1 MTDNHPSGKSEP
13 VDPERRIRN
22 PPHLPNEILTEVAK
36 HMPSNDPVETARS
49 ATNFKLVSQT
59 ARNAIEESSL
69 GSFHRRVNRLGSL
82 AKDVHETILE
92 GGVSQSYMEE
102 EPISA
107 VEQIHAVGP
116 TLGLQTASR
125 KSELVNG
132 VLAIPNPLNRADPL
146 EAMAEY
152 IDKLDPDDQTR
163 VVDEATRM
171 LKDEHATLSDR
182 ERNYVRST
190 VASALEIA
198 EARLKPLNERQRN
211 PVQSSSI
218 GRTGRSISEQGE
230 QFDASLSQLEE
241 RYRNA
246 PAAVPGDPHDQQR
259 QRLRHLGAVTTDL
272 APKYNE
278 ARELLKGLGR
288 SRERSGR
295 CV

>member
-1 MTDNHPSGKSEP
+1 MTDNHPSRKRES

-36 HMPSNDPVETARS
+36 HLPGDDPVETARS
-49 ATNFKLVSQT
+49 ATNFKLASQT
-59 ARNAIEESSL
+59 ARNAIEESKL

-82 AKDVHETILE
+82 AKDVHEAILE

-125 KSELVNG
+125 KSGLVKG

-146 EAMAEY
+146 EAMAQY

-198 EARLKPLNERQRN
+198 ETRLMPLNERQRN

-218 GRTGRSISEQGE
+218 DGTGKSISEQGE
-230 QFDASLSQLEE
+230 QYDASLGQLEE

-246 PAAVPGDPHDQQR
+246 PSAAPEDSHDKQR
-259 QRLRHLGAVTTDL
+259 QRLDHLRTVTTDL

-295 CV
+295 CA